1 KMNFFMIIYGDVM
14 TMPRFKMFLLIGIFI
29 SGFGL
34 TSCTHTQP
42 ASGAHPESGHDKGS
56 DGKAQHE
63 HDYYND

>member
-1 KMNFFMIIYGDVM
+1 M
-14 TMPRFKMFLLIGIFI
+14 TMPRFKLFFLIGILI

-34 TSCTHTQP
+34 ISCTHMQT
-42 ASGAHPESGHDKGS
+42 ASGGAHSESGHDKGS

>member
-1 KMNFFMIIYGDVM
+1 MSIYGDVM
-14 TMPRFKMFLLIGIFI
+14 TMPRFKLFFLIGILI

-34 TSCTHTQP
+34 ISCTHMQT
-42 ASGAHPESGHDKGS
+42 ASGGAHSESGHDKGS